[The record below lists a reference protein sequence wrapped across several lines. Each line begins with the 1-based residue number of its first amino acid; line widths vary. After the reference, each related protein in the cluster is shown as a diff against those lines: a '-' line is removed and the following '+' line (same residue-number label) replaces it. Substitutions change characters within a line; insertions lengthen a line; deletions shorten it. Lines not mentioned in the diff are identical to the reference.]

1 MDQPSNSPNSA
12 GLPQALV
19 KLGMLLALGMSVAA
33 FVFGMQAKHIG
44 AGKQN
49 ISVKG
54 LAEKP
59 VKADS
64 AEWNIG
70 VRTEGATFAEA
81 LAKLRKGR
89 AVLDQFLLKQAF
101 DAADLREATE
111 DVEPNMVE
119 VETANGRT
127 HQVQKGY
134 AASQVITVSSKDL
147 GKVETAHKAALQL
160 AAEGHPVL
168 YAKPKYLVSS
178 LEVIKM
184 SLIGAATENAQKR
197 AEEFAKHGNVKVGSM
212 RSASQGAFYILPVG
226 TELESQDY
234 GGTYDKSTMD
244 KIARVVVTIDYNI
257 EH

>member
-1 MDQPSNSPNSA
+1 MNQPSHSPA
-12 GLPQALV
+12 AAALPQALV
-19 KLGMLLALGMSVAA
+19 KLGVLLALGMSVAA
-33 FVFGMQAKHIG
+33 FVFGMQAKQIG

-64 AEWNIG
+64 GEWSIG

-81 LAKLRKGR
+81 LAKMRKGR
-89 AVLDQFLLKQAF
+89 AVLDQFLVKQGF
-101 DAADLREATE
+101 DAANVKEAVE
-111 DVEPNMVE
+111 DVAPNMVQ

-134 AASQVITVSSKDL
+134 VASQEVIVSSKDL
-147 GKVETAHKAALQL
+147 GKVELAHKAALQL
-160 AAEGHPVL
+160 AAEGHPVV
-168 YAKPKYLVSS
+168 YEKPKYLVSS
-178 LEVIKM
+178 LEAIKM

-244 KIARVVVTIDYNI
+244 KTARVVVTIDYNI
-257 EH
+257 ER